1 MSGYK
6 FNRVEQ
12 AANNSNNG
20 NNDGE
25 PIIDG
30 GNSLTNYLVQFDNGS
45 ANNSQQTNP
54 VVLNFGGAT

>member
-12 AANNSNNG
+12 SASN

-54 VVLNFGGAT
+54 VVLNFGGAI